1 MIEEHLILHL
11 NLRKSFESQSS
22 MDNSITSNSGLGETS
37 WEVRSLTN
45 LRNVVQS
52 KDSKT
57 NLKAVPK
64 MTKNLFTALWKGVY
78 DIFQAEPDD
87 QVSCTTIYIEK
98 YTGRSSN

>member
-1 MIEEHLILHL
+1 
-11 NLRKSFESQSS
+11 
-22 MDNSITSNSGLGETS
+22 MDNSITSNSGGFGETS
-37 WEVRSLTN
+37 WEIKSLTN
-45 LRNVVQS
+45 LRNIVQS

-87 QVSCTTIYIEK
+87 QVS
-98 YTGRSSN
+98 GRVRRAWLELTCAKGDFSVKN